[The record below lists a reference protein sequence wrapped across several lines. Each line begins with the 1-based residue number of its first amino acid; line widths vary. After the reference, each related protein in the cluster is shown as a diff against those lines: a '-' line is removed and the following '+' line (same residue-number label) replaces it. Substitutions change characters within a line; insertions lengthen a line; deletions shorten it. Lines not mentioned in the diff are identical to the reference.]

1 MYLQFSIEEI
11 FVKGVKQIV
20 ENRESEERKEDL
32 EPFVLYH
39 GWISG
44 VIHPVRGGLVL
55 EGRLERP
62 YRFQAPTFGMPYV
75 PTASLYTFQLDVSAN
90 FPERKNVCFPSL
102 WIPFFPND
110 RINISNDRIC
120 FCFQT
125 ASTSLSQLFLT
136 EEDEWFFSRSS
147 VRHFWRSIS
156 TRGAPFSAPVDF

>member
-11 FVKGVKQIV
+11 FVKGVKQIL
-20 ENRESEERKEDL
+20 ENLSEERKEDL

-120 FCFQT
+120 FQT